1 MLLNLY
7 SARTRK
13 QADETEEDKRMNR
26 QRDETVLEAPALE
39 FRHVS
44 MNFDDVRALHDV
56 SFQVRRAEMA
66 FITGA
71 SGSGKTTLLRL
82 AIGLLRPDEG
92 QIFIEGREIEQL
104 SEEELLAIRGGLMG
118 MVFQE
123 EALFTGMTV
132 YDNVAYRLAEHGWDE
147 EETARAV
154 REVLSFVGLEK
165 DAERFPEELSGG
177 MKRRVEIA
185 RALIG
190 WPSIM
195 LYDEPTSGLDPLT
208 AGHILDLIIR
218 ARDIQRI
225 TSLYVTKEL
234 HEIPYLATHYA
245 VKDETGTIQI
255 READAVEHPPETKV
269 LLLEDGEIVW
279 TGSPAEFERSALPVV
294 THLTHPETGARIV
307 DFYIPDPWS
316 KKRRPKEE
324 IL

>member
-1 MLLNLY
+1 M
-7 SARTRK
+7 SP
-13 QADETEEDKRMNR
+13 QDK
-26 QRDETVLEAPALE
+26 EKIGEAPALE

-44 MNFDDVRALHDV
+44 LSFEGVRALSDV
-56 SFQVRRAEMA
+56 SFKIGHGEMV

-71 SGSGKTTLLRL
+71 SGSGKTTVLRL
-82 AIGLLRPDEG
+82 AMGLLRPDEG
-92 QIFIEGREIEQL
+92 QIFVEGREIEEL
-104 SEEELLAIRGGLMG
+104 SEDELLAIRGGLMG

-123 EALFTGMTV
+123 DALFTGLTV
-132 YDNVAYRLAEHGWDE
+132 YDNVAYRLVEHGWQE
-147 EETARAV
+147 EATAQAV
-154 REVLSFVGLEK
+154 SEVLRFVRLDG
-165 DAERFPEELSGG
+165 DAERYPEELSGG

-185 RALIG
+185 RALVG

-208 AGHILDLIIR
+208 ATHILDLIIR
-218 ARDIQRI
+218 ARDRHAI

-234 HEIPYLATHYA
+234 HEIPYLATHTA
-245 VKDETGTIQI
+245 AQSAEGEVEIV
-255 READAVEHPPETKV
+255 EADGAHLPRTVV
-269 LLLEDGEIVW
+269 LLLEEGQIVW
-279 TGSPAEFERSALPVV
+279 TGSPEEFQKSALPVV

>member
-1 MLLNLY
+1 MKRPDNKLR
-7 SARTRK
+7 SAST
-13 QADETEEDKRMNR
+13 A
-26 QRDETVLEAPALE
+26 VE
-39 FRHVS
+39 FRHV
-44 MNFDDVRALHDV
+44 FV
-56 SFQVRRAEMA
+56 SLDGKRVLKDLSFEAEHGEMV

-92 QIFIEGREIEQL
+92 QIFIDGREIEQL
-104 SEEELLAIRGGLMG
+104 SEQELLAIRGGQMG

-123 EALFTGMTV
+123 EALFTGLSV
-132 YDNVAYRLAEHGWDE
+132 YDNAAYRLSEHGWSE
-147 EETARAV
+147 AETERAV
-154 REVLSFVGLEK
+154 GEVLHFVGLES
-165 DAERFPEELSGG
+165 DADRLPDELSGG

-208 AGHILDLIIR
+208 AAHILDLVIR
-218 ARDIQRI
+218 ARDVHGI

-234 HEIPYLATHYA
+234 HEIPYLASRA
-245 VKDETGTIQI
+245 AAESEAGEVNI
-255 READAVEHPPETKV
+255 RETDAAHLPKTRV
-269 LLLEDGEIVW
+269 LLLEEGEIVW
-279 TGSPAEFERSALPVV
+279 TGTPAEFERSALPVV
-294 THLTHPETGARIV
+294 THMTHPETGARMV

-316 KKRRPKEE
+316 KKRRPREE